1 MDYLRT
7 ALPCGTVLTFED
19 KQYLINSEVGRG
31 GSCIVYDAEQI
42 SADGTAQIVR
52 IKELYPAYENI
63 RRNDDN
69 SLIVPLES
77 QKRFEAYFQ
86 RSRKAFAQN
95 QQFRTTQG
103 LINSTIDTTELYR
116 TNGTVYS
123 VMRCVEGCDY
133 GKAEDDSIK
142 SVLTRVLALSKVLK
156 KYHENGYLHLDV
168 KPENVFI
175 IPETKEHIVLFDFD
189 SLISFD
195 ELRSGN
201 VVFSTSDGYTAPEVL
216 HGQIRSIGVRADFY
230 AVGALVYNKM
240 FGESPK
246 SLELN
251 SKIDYS
257 AIKFPDNRYQPLLFQ
272 KLSAFFRKTISV
284 SPVVRYR
291 SDDELIQAIEQLIG
305 LSDVTGVQL
314 ISNFGYDSSTFV
326 GRTDELIQISE
337 AFDRSHIVFLSGIGG
352 IGKTEIAKKYVKEH
366 LNDLNRVVFC
376 YYNDSIEN
384 AVCDSIQI
392 TECEPAS
399 DESRSDYF
407 KRKLKVMKGL
417 LTEQD
422 IIIIDNFDVSSD
434 ENLDEL
440 LKCPCKFLI
449 TTRED
454 YSQYDYEQIYVD
466 CFADIEDAVT
476 LFTTYDRHNYDSHQ
490 QECVKEIIELLERHT
505 MTVELAAKYLDDSDI
520 LPSELLESLKTSSGI
535 TAADSDI
542 EVSQRKDG
550 KRSTRS
556 ITAHLLA
563 LFNMSGFSNSE
574 KELIGS
580 LSLMGNVFV
589 LRKLFLEKFCSFPG
603 NRGAMN
609 KLIKTGWVKYDPA
622 SGRISLHQVI
632 MDLVYNSLRPDAESC
647 PHIVNG
653 MGNFAN
659 EPVAS
664 VIDIF
669 DRYLLFLTFLSRLLQ
684 NGNSFARA
692 VVKCSPFFEENA
704 SYCFEK
710 AMRTVHRNLLEIADQ
725 CCDSSLLGTKT
736 RMDIF
741 YIRIKSVIFDCYAV
755 DSCSCEY
762 ESMVRYAQQY
772 IRLMD
777 ATYDEDIQKIR
788 SYLDLVFILRE
799 KTFAY
804 SNAERE
810 VVCKEKNIA
819 HSKIFMDDLV
829 IKAYKLILS
838 NDTIEIGNKLNYL
851 WEIRFYFTGRTR
863 QGRNL
868 LDSDIFSDR
877 EQAAECL
884 KEIQALT
891 SQYNL
896 LMPIESNGESHERWG
911 FNFDSIYT
919 ESVVSMESTI
929 DYARVI
935 ECEKIDIEL
944 LLYLSLVS
952 YQLGNLNESLTYAEK
967 AALYD
972 TQKSPSTSLIL
983 AYAYISNGYVDKAI
997 ECCKNIVSQDSSHRK
1012 SNMMILSEL
1021 KAYYILYYFETDA
1034 TEKANCWEQCVQLYG
1049 ILDRKYCDY
1058 DDVFGSFFIEYHI
1071 ETSGIGGTVK
1081 DCYEMIK
1088 EHRLISGALCDFVF
1102 QNSDSCGLPEYKVL
1116 LSILIADKTWVL
1128 DKKLSKEYINRAQLF
1143 YDSFNSD
1150 SLGITNNYICYAF
1163 AEYGFITGDSTAK
1176 EYAKNCNFY
1185 LIGEYETKQNTL
1197 CESLLLWEHLESLAS
1212 HFEMREQCTMCYR
1225 SFCKQIEDN
1234 IDDASIQP
1242 IFEDF
1247 YYSTAIRS
1255 YSSALIEG
1263 GNIQEG
1269 ISEIITGSKNIYA
1282 FFNGKGFVPE
1292 SNDCESE
1299 NHSNIPQREE
1309 LIYHNHMNLLWYI
1322 PSDEPE
1328 PYYKHGIVLVLIC
1341 CIIRICNRCDESLL
1355 SAFVNPDIS
1364 GMDRVYKAL
1373 CEAFHSSS
1381 SGVFVNA
1388 IYELYLYR
1396 LPKNFGES
1404 PEFQRFAKLFEDY
1417 FARNSTDDFDFKR

>member
-19 KQYLINSEVGRG
+19 KQYLIKSEVGRG

-42 SADGTAQIVR
+42 SAGGTAQIVR

-77 QKRFEAYFQ
+77 KKRFEAYFQ

-123 VMRCVEGCDY
+123 VMRCVEGSDY

-142 SVLTRVLALSKVLK
+142 SVLTRVLALAKVLK

-195 ELRSGN
+195 ELKSGN

-291 SDDELIQAIEQLIG
+291 SDDELIQAIEQLIV

-314 ISNFGYDSSTFV
+314 ISNFGYDASTFV
-326 GRTDELIQISE
+326 GRTDELMQISE

-376 YYNDSIEN
+376 YYNDSIES

-399 DESRSDYF
+399 GESRSDYF
-407 KRKLKVMKGL
+407 KRKLKVMKGM

-589 LRKLFLEKFCSFPG
+589 SRKLFLEKFCSFPG
-603 NRGAMN
+603 NKGAMN
-609 KLIKTGWVKYDPA
+609 KLIKTGWVKYNPA

-632 MDLVYNSLRPDAESC
+632 MDLVYNSLRPDVTSC
-647 PHIVNG
+647 PTITKAMGDYAIQEIENKVNS
-653 MGNFAN
+653 
-659 EPVAS
+659 EKR
-664 VIDIF
+664 
-669 DRYLLFLTFLSRLLQ
+669 DRLVSLFLNRITGKDTVYAAFIVKALRFSKNQDASLDAAEKNCDDSEDGISVLREIYKEKIKLAETRLDDFGIPDDVDLFSSVVDIILNCAKTYISLCEKVIGNEHLIENYIDTAWELDNMLS
-684 NGNSFARA
+684 ARA
-692 VVKCSPFFEENA
+692 QFS
-704 SYCFEK
+704 
-710 AMRTVHRNLLEIADQ
+710 LLEDDDNAN
-725 CCDSSLLGTKT
+725 
-736 RMDIF
+736 RMLD
-741 YIRIKSVIFDCYAV
+741 YAV
-755 DSCSCEY
+755 SLFDKAEELIIANSELT
-762 ESMVRYAQQY
+762 AQQK
-772 IRLMD
+772 IFFLR
-777 ATYDEDIQKIR
+777 KIR
-788 SYLDLVFILRE
+788 SFFIGEDYDGLELIGMEYRYE
-799 KTFAY
+799 NYTDTER
-804 SNAERE
+804 AE
-810 VVCKEKNIA
+810 
-819 HSKIFMDDLV
+819 H
-829 IKAYKLILS
+829 
-838 NDTIEIGNKLNYL
+838 
-851 WEIRFYFTGRTR
+851 
-863 QGRNL
+863 
-868 LDSDIFSDR
+868 
-877 EQAAECL
+877 
-884 KEIQALT
+884 
-891 SQYNL
+891 
-896 LMPIESNGESHERWG
+896 
-911 FNFDSIYT
+911 
-919 ESVVSMESTI
+919 
-929 DYARVI
+929 
-935 ECEKIDIEL
+935 
-944 LLYLSLVS
+944 YLSLITSYKDTLPNNDESESIFEKFLGYHDIEFCPSNDSSEESYGWRDERNFGNYEKAVQLLEQMDKNVFSYDKDIAEVIDTYLLAGRKEQALQFAHDFFSSKPSYIIPNSCFIIAFARCCEANGLLEQAKELCLSVVNEYADTSVS
-952 YQLGNLNESLTYAEK
+952 YQYHQLEA
-967 AALYD
+967 
-972 TQKSPSTSLIL
+972 
-983 AYAYISNGYVDKAI
+983 
-997 ECCKNIVSQDSSHRK
+997 R
-1012 SNMMILSEL
+1012 
-1021 KAYYILYYFETDA
+1021 YILYRIEP
-1034 TEKANCWEQCVQLYG
+1034 NEQTKSNYWNEC
-1049 ILDRKYCDY
+1049 
-1058 DDVFGSFFIEYHI
+1058 
-1071 ETSGIGGTVK
+1071 
-1081 DCYEMIK
+1081 
-1088 EHRLISGALCDFVF
+1088 ISIFNKVDLHYS
-1102 QNSDSCGLPEYKVL
+1102 NSDENLGLFVAFIMEFAKRTYSHAESIGYCYTFIKKNGLGISKLSDYVFDNCIIEGCPEYRIL
-1116 LSILIADKTWVL
+1116 LCL
-1128 DKKLSKEYINRAQLF
+1128 YF
-1143 YDSFNSD
+1143 YEHFQYENEE
-1150 SLGITNNYICYAF
+1150 LRNI
-1163 AEYGFITGDSTAK
+1163 
-1176 EYAKNCNFY
+1176 Y
-1185 LIGEYETKQNTL
+1185 LQ
-1197 CESLLLWEHLESLAS
+1197 
-1212 HFEMREQCTMCYR
+1212 
-1225 SFCKQIEDN
+1225 
-1234 IDDASIQP
+1234 
-1242 IFEDF
+1242 
-1247 YYSTAIRS
+1247 
-1255 YSSALIEG
+1255 SAL
-1263 GNIQEG
+1263 
-1269 ISEIITGSKNIYA
+1269 SFLK
-1282 FFNGKGFVPE
+1282 E
-1292 SNDCESE
+1292 SDVSSFDEYLLN
-1299 NHSNIPQREE
+1299 
-1309 LIYHNHMNLLWYI
+1309 LIYHDLSKSSTDFSEYGEICDYYFIGERETANMSISESLEIWHNLYYDGIWYSDNESHAKCRNKI
-1322 PSDEPE
+1322 MQIIDNNLDNSEIQSCIAGWYMYCVNDRVCESCQNGDVGEAAKTYAHGMRNVISAICGSGYDKMCYNGGCTRTRYEILAETFYWLDIRGAKLLERHKVVAQIIAAVILLEQSYDTDLISVFENPTPDELDRLYAELEKALNLPDSSKYVNTIWDWYAHLFDKAPSD
-1328 PYYKHGIVLVLIC
+1328 
-1341 CIIRICNRCDESLL
+1341 
-1355 SAFVNPDIS
+1355 
-1364 GMDRVYKAL
+1364 
-1373 CEAFHSSS
+1373 
-1381 SGVFVNA
+1381 
-1388 IYELYLYR
+1388 
-1396 LPKNFGES
+1396 
-1404 PEFQRFAKLFEDY
+1404 FQRFAKLFEDY